1 MAARRKRKQK
11 PAAGVAG
18 PVEIPD
24 AEHELVIER
33 VAAIDVAKA
42 TGKVCVRLPGKT
54 GRRFSRVWDL
64 PARTGAIT
72 ELGDQLTDLGIE
84 KVTVE
89 STSDYW
95 RIWYYLLEAAG
106 LSVQLVNA
114 RDVKNVPGRPKTDKL
129 DAVWLAKLTEKG
141 LLRPSFVPPPEI
153 RRLRDYTRMR
163 EDLTRDRTRY
173 WQRLEKLLEDAL
185 IKISSVASTMITLST
200 RDMVEA
206 LIAGEH
212 DPYRLAELARGKM
225 RSKRSE
231 LITALDG
238 RFDEH
243 HAELARMLLSQI
255 DALDT
260 QIHTLT
266 MRIEEL
272 INELPEGT
280 HAIEHT
286 GSDEGPGARAGADSD
301 ADPGSASG
309 GGTNPIRVDPTIEA
323 DSAIQAERALR
334 TVDRLDEIPGISVAN
349 AQDILAEIGTDMSR
363 FPTPEHLVSWA
374 KLCPRTIQSGPVT
387 RASKTGKGN
396 PYLKGALGEAAA
408 AAAKTDTFLGE
419 RYRRLA
425 KRRGK
430 LKALVAVARSILVVI
445 WHLLANPLARFRD
458 LGPDYHTNRIA
469 IERKLR
475 NHIAQLT
482 AMGYQVTLEPAA

>member
-1 MAARRKRKQK
+1 MAAQRRHKQK
-11 PAAGVAG
+11 PAVVSG

-42 TGKVCVRLPGKT
+42 AGKVCVRLPGKS
-54 GRRFSRVWDL
+54 GRRFSRVWDV
-64 PARTGAIT
+64 PARTGAIG
-72 ELGDQLTDLGIE
+72 ELAEQLIEAGIE

-95 RIWYYLLEAAG
+95 RIWYYLLEAAE

-141 LLRPSFVPPPEI
+141 LLRPSFVPPAEI
-153 RRLRDYTRMR
+153 RRLRDYTRLR
-163 EDLTRDRTRY
+163 ADLTRDRTRY

-185 IKISSVASTMITLST
+185 IKISSVASTLVTLST
-200 RDMVEA
+200 RDMIEA
-206 LIAGEH
+206 LIAGER

-225 RSKRSE
+225 KAKRSE

-255 DALDT
+255 DALNT
-260 QIHTLT
+260 QIDTLSA
-266 MRIEEL
+266 RIEAL
-272 INELPEGT
+272 IAELPDDT
-280 HAIEHT
+280 RAIDHRT
-286 GSDEGPGARAGADSD
+286 GGDAPGASTDTDIAPDPNTGGA
-301 ADPGSASG
+301 
-309 GGTNPIRVDPTIEA
+309 NPIRVDPAIEA
-323 DSAIQAERALR
+323 ECVLS
-334 TVDRLDEIPGISVAN
+334 TVERLDEVPGISVGN
-349 AQDILAEIGTDMSR
+349 AQNILAEIGTDMSR

-387 RASKTGKGN
+387 RAGKTGQGN
-396 PYLKGALGEAAA
+396 PYLKGALGEAAT
-408 AAAKTDTFLGE
+408 AAAKTNTFLGQ
-419 RYRRLA
+419 RYRRLV

-430 LKALVAVARSILVVI
+430 LKALVAVARSILVIV
-445 WHLLANPLARFRD
+445 WHLLVNPATRFWD
-458 LGPDYHTNRIA
+458 LGPDYYTNRIVTQ
-469 IERKLR
+469 RRLR
-475 NHIAQLT
+475 NYVAQLA
-482 AMGYQVTLEPAA
+482 AMGYRVTIEPAA